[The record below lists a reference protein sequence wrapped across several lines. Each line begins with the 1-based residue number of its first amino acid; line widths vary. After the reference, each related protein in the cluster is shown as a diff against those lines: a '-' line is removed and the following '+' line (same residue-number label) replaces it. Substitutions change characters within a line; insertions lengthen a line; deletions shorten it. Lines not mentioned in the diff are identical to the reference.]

1 MGLKRILCDKC
12 GYEFGIDRITIRSQ
26 MIDKDQGVNMTFF
39 RCPKCKKKYVTMVSD
54 PELRRLIENRNKGTV
69 DKKAVFDYE
78 AELKERYRDKLE

>member
-1 MGLKRILCDKC
+1 MGLKRIFCDKC

-54 PELRRLIENRNKGTV
+54 PELRRLIANRDKSAV
-69 DKKAVFDYE
+69 DKKAVLDYE